1 MVTSFKPICNTKT
14 YVKPK
19 VTVDVIK
26 EKSFTQEHLKEYQK
40 CVYKPNFPTLFG
52 DELTPELR
60 FVKDDIIDIAD
71 IERNKFAGTQ
81 VYRAGGTNP
90 KKPNIRR
97 NISRNKFKLGYPAIA
112 LFRDKD
118 GKLYIITG
126 HTRIEILEED
136 WGFTN
141 VIVSI
146 YEANYG
152 YTQKQVQSALSLNGN
167 IFNTIHDDAGQ
178 LELSDINREVTLAIE
193 SEWISHDWNEIYD
206 RVLKSR
212 GSGLFTTQKLSEEAQ
227 EIFNNYNPNETVLN
241 WKNDSKTVSRMNDY
255 GFKKIHTRSAHY
267 EDNNGDKY
275 ILVSTQTGPKSLD
288 SILEFAKDNDI
299 TNVILH
305 TGVLE
310 GSDLVQCYNDRVC
323 CFIKFYETTLER
335 LSKLF
340 FYDIKANGELS
351 AKKPKHERI
360 KIKGVVP
367 SLSSIHN
374 LDELVLFDEK
384 SSMYQINQIKKP
396 MKAA

>member
-1 MVTSFKPICNTKT
+1 MPVPLITPNTKT

-19 VTVDVIK
+19 VTVDVK
-26 EKSFTQEHLKEYQK
+26 KHNSFTYSDLKQYQK

-52 DELTPELR
+52 NELTPELK
-60 FVKDDIIDIAD
+60 FVKDDIIDIVD
-71 IERNKFAGTQ
+71 IERNKYAGTQ

-97 NISRNKFKLGYPAIA
+97 NIGRNNFKLGYPAIA
-112 LFRDKD
+112 LYRDKN

-146 YEANYG
+146 YEANDG

-193 SEWISHDWNEIYD
+193 SDWISHAWDEIYD

-227 EIFNNYNPNETVLN
+227 LIYNNYNPNETVLN

-255 GFKKIHTRSAHY
+255 GFKKIHTRSSHY
-267 EDNNGDKY
+267 EDKNGNKY

-288 SILEFAKDNDI
+288 SILEFAEKNDI

-310 GSDLVQCYNDRVC
+310 GSDLVKCYKDRVKD
-323 CFIKFYETTLER
+323 FRNFYNTTLSR

-340 FYDIKANGELS
+340 FSTKE
-351 AKKPKHERI
+351 PKHERV
-360 KIKGVVP
+360 KIYAVTP

-374 LDELVLFDEK
+374 LQELVLFDDKGE
-384 SSMYQINQIKKP
+384 MYQVNPPKDYD
-396 MKAA
+396 KAA

>member
-1 MVTSFKPICNTKT
+1 MAASFNPRYNTKT

-26 EKSFTQEHLKEYQK
+26 LNSFKQEHLEQYQK

-52 DELTPELR
+52 DELTPELK
-60 FVKDDIIDIAD
+60 FVKDDIIDIVD
-71 IERNKFAGTQ
+71 IERNKYAGTQ

-90 KKPNIRR
+90 KKPNIAR
-97 NISRNKFKLGYPAIA
+97 NIYRNGFKLGYPAIA

-146 YEANYG
+146 YEANNG

-193 SEWISHDWNEIYD
+193 NEWIGHTYTEIND

-212 GSGLFTTQKLSEEAQ
+212 GSGLFTTTKLSEQAQ
-227 EIFNNYNPNETVLN
+227 RIFNNYNPNETVLN
-241 WKNDSKTVSRMNDY
+241 WKNDSKTVSRMGDY

-267 EDNNGDKY
+267 EDDNGNKY

-305 TGVLE
+305 TGILE
-310 GSDLVQCYNDRVC
+310 TDDLIKCYNDRVKG
-323 CFIKFYETTLER
+323 FTDFYKTTLER

-340 FYDIKANGELS
+340 FS
-351 AKKPKHERI
+351 AKEPIHERV

-384 SSMYQINQIKKP
+384 GNMYQINQTKKHK
-396 MKAA
+396 KAA

>member
-1 MVTSFKPICNTKT
+1 MAASFNPRYNTKT

-26 EKSFTQEHLKEYQK
+26 LNSFKQEHLEQYQK
-40 CVYKPNFPTLFG
+40 YVYKPNFPTLFG
-52 DELTPELR
+52 DELTPELK
-60 FVKDDIIDIAD
+60 FVKDDIIDIVD
-71 IERNKFAGTQ
+71 IERNKYAGTQ

-90 KKPNIRR
+90 KKPNIAR
-97 NISRNKFKLGYPAIA
+97 NIYRNGFKLGFPAIA

-146 YEANYG
+146 YEANNG

-193 SEWISHDWNEIYD
+193 NEWIGHTYTEIND

-212 GSGLFTTQKLSEEAQ
+212 GSGLFTTTKLSEQAQ
-227 EIFNNYNPNETVLN
+227 RIFNNYNPNETVLN
-241 WKNDSKTVSRMNDY
+241 WKNDSKTVSRMGDY

-267 EDNNGDKY
+267 EDDNGNKY

-305 TGVLE
+305 TGILE
-310 GSDLVQCYNDRVC
+310 TDDLIKCYNDRVKG
-323 CFIKFYETTLER
+323 FTDFYKTTLER

-340 FYDIKANGELS
+340 FS
-351 AKKPKHERI
+351 AKEPIHERV

-384 SSMYQINQIKKP
+384 GNMYQINQTKKHK
-396 MKAA
+396 KAA

>member
-1 MVTSFKPICNTKT
+1 MAASFNPRYNTKT

-19 VTVDVIK
+19 VTVDDIK
-26 EKSFTQEHLKEYQK
+26 LNSFKQEHLEQYQK
-40 CVYKPNFPTLFG
+40 YVYKPNFPTLFG
-52 DELTPELR
+52 DELTPELK
-60 FVKDDIIDIAD
+60 FVKDDIIDIVD
-71 IERNKFAGTQ
+71 IERNKYAGTQ

-90 KKPNIRR
+90 KKPNIAR
-97 NISRNKFKLGYPAIA
+97 NIYRNGFKLGFPAIA

-146 YEANYG
+146 YEANNG

-193 SEWISHDWNEIYD
+193 NEWIGHTYTEIND

-212 GSGLFTTQKLSEEAQ
+212 GSGLFTTTKLSEQAQ
-227 EIFNNYNPNETVLN
+227 RIFNNYNPNETVLN
-241 WKNDSKTVSRMNDY
+241 WKNDSKTVSRMGDY

-267 EDNNGDKY
+267 EDDNGNKY

-305 TGVLE
+305 TGILE
-310 GSDLVQCYNDRVC
+310 TDDLIKCYNDRVKG
-323 CFIKFYETTLER
+323 FTDFYKTTLER

-340 FYDIKANGELS
+340 FS
-351 AKKPKHERI
+351 AKEPIHERV

-384 SSMYQINQIKKP
+384 GNMYQINQTKKHK
-396 MKAA
+396 KAA

>member
-1 MVTSFKPICNTKT
+1 MAASFNPRYNTKT

-26 EKSFTQEHLKEYQK
+26 LNSFKQEHLEQYQK

-52 DELTPELR
+52 DELTPELK
-60 FVKDDIIDIAD
+60 FVKDDIIDIVD
-71 IERNKFAGTQ
+71 IERNKYAGTQ

-90 KKPNIRR
+90 KKPNIAR
-97 NISRNKFKLGYPAIA
+97 NIYRNGFKLGYPAIA

-146 YEANYG
+146 YEANNG

-193 SEWISHDWNEIYD
+193 NEWIGHTYTEIND

-212 GSGLFTTQKLSEEAQ
+212 GSGLFTTTKLSEQAQ
-227 EIFNNYNPNETVLN
+227 RIFNNYNPNETVLN
-241 WKNDSKTVSRMNDY
+241 WKNDSKTVSRMGDY

-267 EDNNGDKY
+267 EDDNGNKY
-275 ILVSTQTGPKSLD
+275 ILVSTQTGPKSLA

-305 TGVLE
+305 TGILE
-310 GSDLVQCYNDRVC
+310 TDDLIKCYNDRVKG
-323 CFIKFYETTLER
+323 FTDFYKTTLER

-340 FYDIKANGELS
+340 FS
-351 AKKPKHERI
+351 AKEPIHERV

-384 SSMYQINQIKKP
+384 GNMYQINQTKKHK
-396 MKAA
+396 KAA

>member
-1 MVTSFKPICNTKT
+1 MIKT

-26 EKSFTQEHLKEYQK
+26 ENSFKQEHLEQYQK

-52 DELTPELR
+52 DELTPELK
-60 FVKDDIIDIAD
+60 FVKDDIIDIVD
-71 IERNKFAGTQ
+71 IERNKYAGTQ

-90 KKPNIRR
+90 KKPQIKR
-97 NISRNKFKLGYPAIA
+97 NIGRNGFKLGYPAIA

-146 YEANYG
+146 YEANDG

-193 SEWISHDWNEIYD
+193 NEWIGHTYTEIND

-227 EIFNNYNPNETVLN
+227 EIYNNYNPNETVLN
-241 WKNDSKTVSRMNDY
+241 WKNDSKTVSRMGDY

-267 EDNNGDKY
+267 EDDNGNKY

-310 GSDLVQCYNDRVC
+310 GSDLIKCYNDRVKG
-323 CFIKFYETTLER
+323 FIYFYKTTLER
-335 LSKLF
+335 LSKLYF
-340 FYDIKANGELS
+340 S
-351 AKKPKHERI
+351 AKEPKYERV

-384 SSMYQINQIKKP
+384 NSMYQINQTKKP

>member
-1 MVTSFKPICNTKT
+1 MAASFNPRYNTKT

-26 EKSFTQEHLKEYQK
+26 LNSFKQEHLEQYQK

-52 DELTPELR
+52 DELTPELK
-60 FVKDDIIDIAD
+60 FVKDDIIDIVD
-71 IERNKFAGTQ
+71 IERNKYAGTQ

-97 NISRNKFKLGYPAIA
+97 NIGRNNFKLGYPAIA
-112 LFRDKD
+112 LYRDKN

-146 YEANYG
+146 YEANNG

-193 SEWISHDWNEIYD
+193 NEWIGHTYTEIND

-212 GSGLFTTQKLSEEAQ
+212 GSGLFTTTKLSEQAQ
-227 EIFNNYNPNETVLN
+227 RIFNNYNPNETVLN
-241 WKNDSKTVSRMNDY
+241 WKNDSKTVSRMGDY

-267 EDNNGDKY
+267 EDDNGNKY

-305 TGVLE
+305 TGILE
-310 GSDLVQCYNDRVC
+310 TDDLIKCYNDRVKG
-323 CFIKFYETTLER
+323 FTDFYKTTLER

-340 FYDIKANGELS
+340 FS
-351 AKKPKHERI
+351 AKEPIHERV

-384 SSMYQINQIKKP
+384 GNMYQINQTKKHK
-396 MKAA
+396 KAA

>member
-1 MVTSFKPICNTKT
+1 MAASFNPRYNTKT

-26 EKSFTQEHLKEYQK
+26 LNSFKQEHLEQYQK

-52 DELTPELR
+52 DELTPELK
-60 FVKDDIIDIAD
+60 FVKDDIIDIVD
-71 IERNKFAGTQ
+71 IERNKYAGTQ

-90 KKPNIRR
+90 KKPNIAR
-97 NISRNKFKLGYPAIA
+97 NIYRNGFKLGYPAIA

-146 YEANYG
+146 YEANNG

-193 SEWISHDWNEIYD
+193 NEWIGHTYTEIND

-212 GSGLFTTQKLSEEAQ
+212 GSGLFTTTKLSEQAQ
-227 EIFNNYNPNETVLN
+227 RIFNNYNPNETVLN

-255 GFKKIHTRSAHY
+255 GFKKIHTRSSHY
-267 EDNNGDKY
+267 EDKNGNKY

-305 TGVLE
+305 TGILE
-310 GSDLVQCYNDRVC
+310 TDDLIKCYNDRVKG
-323 CFIKFYETTLER
+323 FTDFYKTTLER

-340 FYDIKANGELS
+340 FS
-351 AKKPKHERI
+351 AKEPIHERV

-384 SSMYQINQIKKP
+384 GNMYQINQTKKHK
-396 MKAA
+396 KAA

>member
-1 MVTSFKPICNTKT
+1 MAASFNPRYNTKT

-26 EKSFTQEHLKEYQK
+26 LNSFKQEHLEQYQK

-52 DELTPELR
+52 DELTPELK
-60 FVKDDIIDIAD
+60 FVKDDIIDIVD
-71 IERNKFAGTQ
+71 IERNKYAGTQ

-97 NISRNKFKLGYPAIA
+97 NIYRNGVKLGYPAIA

-118 GKLYIITG
+118 RKLYIITG

-146 YEANYG
+146 YEANNG

-193 SEWISHDWNEIYD
+193 NEWIGHTYTEIND

-212 GSGLFTTQKLSEEAQ
+212 GSGLFTTTKLSEQAQ
-227 EIFNNYNPNETVLN
+227 RIFNNYNPNETVLN
-241 WKNDSKTVSRMNDY
+241 WKNDSKTVSRMGDY

-267 EDNNGDKY
+267 EDDNGNKY

-305 TGVLE
+305 TGILE
-310 GSDLVQCYNDRVC
+310 TDDLIKCYNDRVKG
-323 CFIKFYETTLER
+323 FTDFYKTTLER

-340 FYDIKANGELS
+340 FS
-351 AKKPKHERI
+351 AKEPIHERV

-384 SSMYQINQIKKP
+384 GNMYQINQTKKHK
-396 MKAA
+396 KAA

>member
-1 MVTSFKPICNTKT
+1 MAASFNPRYNTKT

-26 EKSFTQEHLKEYQK
+26 LNSFKQEHLEQYQK

-52 DELTPELR
+52 DELTPELK
-60 FVKDDIIDIAD
+60 FVKDDIIDIVD
-71 IERNKFAGTQ
+71 IERNKYAGTQ

-90 KKPNIRR
+90 KKPNIAR
-97 NISRNKFKLGYPAIA
+97 NIYRNGFKLGYPAIA

-146 YEANYG
+146 YEANNG

-193 SEWISHDWNEIYD
+193 NEWIGHTYTEIND

-227 EIFNNYNPNETVLN
+227 LIYNNYNPNETVLN
-241 WKNDSKTVSRMNDY
+241 WKNDSKTVSRMGDY

-267 EDNNGDKY
+267 EDDNGNKY

-305 TGVLE
+305 TGILE
-310 GSDLVQCYNDRVC
+310 TDDLIKCYNDRVKG
-323 CFIKFYETTLER
+323 FTDFYKTTLER

-340 FYDIKANGELS
+340 FS
-351 AKKPKHERI
+351 AKEPIHERV

-384 SSMYQINQIKKP
+384 GNMYQINQTKKHK
-396 MKAA
+396 KAA

>member
-1 MVTSFKPICNTKT
+1 MK
-14 YVKPK
+14 
-19 VTVDVIK
+19 
-26 EKSFTQEHLKEYQK
+26 
-40 CVYKPNFPTLFG
+40 
-52 DELTPELR
+52 
-60 FVKDDIIDIAD
+60 FVKDDIIDIVD
-71 IERNKFAGTQ
+71 IERNKYAGTQ

-90 KKPNIRR
+90 KKPNIAR
-97 NISRNKFKLGYPAIA
+97 NIYRNGFKLGYPAIA

-146 YEANYG
+146 YEANNG

-193 SEWISHDWNEIYD
+193 NEWIGHTYTEIND

-212 GSGLFTTQKLSEEAQ
+212 GSGLFTTTKLSEQAQ
-227 EIFNNYNPNETVLN
+227 RIFNNYNPNETVLN
-241 WKNDSKTVSRMNDY
+241 WKNDSKTVSRMGDY

-267 EDNNGDKY
+267 EDDNGNKY

-305 TGVLE
+305 TGILE
-310 GSDLVQCYNDRVC
+310 TDDLIKCYNDRVKG
-323 CFIKFYETTLER
+323 FTDFYKTTLER

-340 FYDIKANGELS
+340 FS
-351 AKKPKHERI
+351 AKEPIHERV

-384 SSMYQINQIKKP
+384 GNMYQINQTKKHK
-396 MKAA
+396 KAA